1 MKYKYFNR
9 MYKDVEEELVAAGLA
24 VKLESP
30 IWMDGNGVE
39 VEEEKAIGMKV
50 ATKLNHPDMCVV
62 MDEVGCNINMTKDG
76 HVNGT
81 RFVVDKNDEAKQ
93 KASKKEKHFTCL
105 GLTLL
110 SGELLMCVVIVDGK
124 VDDLLIRTIVDIQS
138 RSYKTGELKESTD
151 KYDHL
156 LDNMG
161 PGHQYPGD
169 LTCSYNG
176 KNIPCMVAFNPG
188 GGITATIL
196 TDILRTLDK
205 IEVFSHKN
213 EKRPFL
219 LVDGHS
225 TRFDIEFLEY
235 INDPTHRWSVCIG
248 VPYGTCL
255 WQVGNSVHQNGQFK
269 VKVTKKRKRL

>member
-1 MKYKYFNR
+1 
-9 MYKDVEEELVAAGLA
+9 
-24 VKLESP
+24 
-30 IWMDGNGVE
+30 
-39 VEEEKAIGMKV
+39 MKV

-93 KASKKEKHFTCL
+93 KASKKEKQFSCL

-110 SGELLMCVVIVDGK
+110 SGEPLMCVVIVDGK
-124 VDDLLIRTIVDIQS
+124 VDDLLIRSGVDIQS
-138 RSYKTGELKESTD
+138 RFYKTGELKESSD

-161 PGHQYPGD
+161 PGHQYPGGP
-169 LTCSYNG
+169 TCSYNG
-176 KNIPCMVAFNPG
+176 KNIPCMVAYNPG

-205 IEVFSHKN
+205 IEVFSCKN

-219 LVDGHS
+219 LVDGHLLN
-225 TRFDIEFLEY
+225 F
-235 INDPTHRWSVCIG
+235 
-248 VPYGTCL
+248 
-255 WQVGNSVHQNGQFK
+255 
-269 VKVTKKRKRL
+269 